1 MNFLEEILPKEH
13 ILIVD
18 DEKNIVSSLT
28 GILSDEGYEISAT
41 SDGIEALEIIQK
53 DPPDLVLLDI
63 WLPGMDGIEV
73 LRTLKTYNSGVEVLV
88 MSGHGTIDTAVKVTK
103 LGAQDFIEKPFSL
116 DRITES
122 IKNALQERNSLDS
135 KNSHSYNAFKE
146 LPICFE
152 SVSEIKKGIKS
163 FSKHMKSVLLLG
175 ENGTGK
181 ETVARTIH
189 AKSSKDHLP
198 FMKLNC
204 LFRQEQDIQSH
215 LFKQNSKKNKSS
227 NNLVPG
233 KKVIYLSNIESLS
246 KVLQKKLAEALDDT
260 IIEKTNLELL
270 PDRLFVS
277 SSEDLDDLA
286 IKGQFNKL
294 LLNCFKNTT
303 LLIPPL
309 KNYATK
315 IPLIAKEFFK
325 TTRHRQNVNI
335 PKIEDE
341 ALAALSRYAWPG
353 NIQELRSVLEK
364 LVLICANQSS
374 IGTKDLPS
382 KIWKPQNIMDIKSLN
397 QVSSLEEAES
407 IWEKNFIL
415 HHLKQNKWS
424 IDKTCKNLKIEKNGF
439 LKKLQY
445 HSIKIK
451 ENQKTSSNIRFP
463 QRTLKR
469 SVVLCGSSLHSGIKT
484 GLILQPMP
492 PGSGIVFGDIASGKT
507 IPAQLENVQST
518 DYSTCLKK
526 GAHSVGT
533 IEHIMATLH
542 MYRVTNLLIKIGD
555 EAPVMDGSAKA
566 FCELLED
573 GEFEDQGDF
582 YEEIVIDKHYS
593 FGNKEKGE
601 PYISVEPSENFSV
614 SYHMEYPE
622 PIGIQ
627 DFTYNFQG
635 DESFKK
641 EIAPA
646 RTFGFMEEVA
656 QLTKMGYASGGKL
669 DNFILLGDKKVLNT
683 KLRFKDEF
691 ARHKILDILG
701 DFYLL
706 GKPIR
711 GKIEASKSG
720 HTQNVGLLKIIRN
733 SLIEKN

>member
-1 MNFLEEILPKEH
+1 MPKER

-28 GILSDEGYEISAT
+28 GILSDEGYEISTT
-41 SDGIEALEIIQK
+41 SDGVEALEIIQK

-73 LRTLKTYNSGVEVLV
+73 LKTLKTYNSGVEVLI
-88 MSGHGTIDTAVKVTK
+88 MSGHGTIDTAVKATK

-122 IKNALQERNSLDS
+122 IQKVLQERNSFAVKEFNPS
-135 KNSHSYNAFKE
+135 NSIKK
-146 LPICFE
+146 LPACFE
-152 SVSEIKKGIKS
+152 TMSDVKKTIKS
-163 FSKHMKSVLLLG
+163 FSKNMKPVLLLG

-181 ETVARTIH
+181 ETVARAIH
-189 AKSSKDHLP
+189 AQSRKYDLP
-198 FMKLNC
+198 FIKLNC
-204 LFRQEQDIQSH
+204 LFRQKQAIQSQ
-215 LFKQNSKKNKSS
+215 LFKLKEKDNETKKNPAS
-227 NNLVPG
+227 G
-233 KKVIYLSNIESLS
+233 KKVVYLSNIESLS
-246 KVLQKKLAEALDDT
+246 KSLQEKLAEVLQNINIKDPD
-260 IIEKTNLELL
+260 LELL
-270 PDRLFVS
+270 PDRLFIS
-277 SSEDLDDLA
+277 SSEDLEDLTV
-286 IKGQFNKL
+286 KGQFHKL
-294 LLNCFKNTT
+294 LLDCFKESS

-309 KNYATK
+309 RNNAAS
-315 IPLIAKEFFK
+315 IPAIAKEFLEE
-325 TTRHRQNVNI
+325 TRRRQNINVPN
-335 PKIEDE
+335 IEDE
-341 ALAALSRYAWPG
+341 ALTALRGYSWPG
-353 NIQELRSVLEK
+353 NIKELRSVLEK
-364 LVLICANQSS
+364 LVLICANQNTIS
-374 IGTKDLPS
+374 IQDLPS
-382 KIWKPQNIMDIKSLN
+382 KIWKPNLMDIASFN
-397 QVSSLEEAES
+397 QAGSLEEAES
-407 IWEKNFIL
+407 IWEKHFIL
-415 HHLKQNKWS
+415 YHLKQNNWD
-424 IDKTCKNLKIEKNGF
+424 IDKTCKNLKTEKKRF
-439 LKKLQY
+439 HEKLKY

-451 ENQKTSSNIRFP
+451 GADVAPSQKRYP

-492 PGSGIVFGDIASGKT
+492 PGSGIIFGDIASGKT
-507 IPAQLENVQST
+507 IPAQLENVRST

-526 GAHSVGT
+526 GVRSVGT

-555 EAPVMDGSAKA
+555 EAPVMDGSAKD

-573 GEFEDQGDF
+573 GEFEDQDDF
-582 YEEIVIDKHYS
+582 YEEIIVDKHYS
-593 FGNKEKGE
+593 FGNKDKGE
-601 PYISVEPSENFSV
+601 PYISIEPSKNFSV

-622 PIGIQ
+622 PIGTQ
-627 DFTYNFQG
+627 DFTYEFQG
-635 DESFKK
+635 DQSFKK

-683 KLRFKDEF
+683 KLRFEDEF

-711 GKIEASKSG
+711 GKIKASKSG
-720 HTQNVGLLKIIRN
+720 HTQNVGLLKIIRD
-733 SLIEKN
+733 SLREKN

>member
-1 MNFLEEILPKEH
+1 MERNLSKER

-28 GILSDEGYEISAT
+28 GILSDEGYEIST
-41 SDGIEALEIIQK
+41 TGDGVEALEIIQK

-73 LRTLKTYNSGVEVLV
+73 LKTLKTYNSGVEVLI
-88 MSGHGTIDTAVKVTK
+88 MSGHGTIDTAVKATK

-122 IKNALQERNSLDS
+122 IQNVLQERNYSSS
-135 KNSHSYNAFKE
+135 KEFNSSRALKE

-152 SVSEIKKGIKS
+152 SMQEVKKGIKS
-163 FSKHMKSVLLLG
+163 FSKHMKPVLLLG

-189 AKSSKDHLP
+189 AQSRKGNLS

-204 LFRQEQDIQSH
+204 LFRQEQDIQSQ
-215 LFKQNSKKNKSS
+215 LFKPKEKGNKSKNKQVS
-227 NNLVPG
+227 G
-233 KKVIYLSNIESLS
+233 KKVVYLSNIESLS
-246 KVLQKKLAEALDDT
+246 KILQEKLAEVLQNINT
-260 IIEKTNLELL
+260 ENQNSELL
-270 PDRLFVS
+270 PERLFIS
-277 SSEDLDDLA
+277 SSEDLEELTA
-286 IKGQFNKL
+286 KGQFNAL
-294 LLNCFKNTT
+294 LLNCFKKTS

-309 KNYATK
+309 KNYSTS
-315 IPLIAKEFFK
+315 IPLIAQEFLEV
-325 TTRHRQNVNI
+325 TRRHQNINI
-335 PKIEDE
+335 PNIEDE
-341 ALAALSRYAWPG
+341 ALTALSRYSWPG
-353 NIQELRSVLEK
+353 NIQELRGVLEK
-364 LVLICANQSS
+364 LVLICSNQNT
-374 IGTKDLPS
+374 IGIQDLPS
-382 KIWKPQNIMDIKSLN
+382 KIWKPQNLMDSRDFN
-397 QVSSLEEAES
+397 QASSLEEAES

-415 HHLKQNKWS
+415 YHLKQNNWDV
-424 IDKTCKNLKIEKNGF
+424 DKTCNNLKTE
-439 LKKLQY
+439 KKLFQEKLKY
-445 HSIKIK
+445 HSIETKKAVISSS
-451 ENQKTSSNIRFP
+451 QKKYP

-492 PGSGIVFGDIASGKT
+492 PGSGIIFGDIASGKT

-526 GAHSVGT
+526 GANSVGT

-542 MYRVTNLLIKIGD
+542 MYRITNLLIKIGD
-555 EAPVMDGSAKA
+555 EAPVMDGSAKD

-573 GEFEDQGDF
+573 GEFEEQDDF
-582 YEEIVIDKHYS
+582 YEEIIVDKTYS

-601 PYISVEPSENFSV
+601 PYISIEPSKIFSV

-627 DFTYNFQG
+627 DFTYEFQG

-683 KLRFKDEF
+683 KLRFEDEF

-711 GKIEASKSG
+711 GKIKASKSG
-720 HTQNVGLLKIIRN
+720 HTQNVGLLKIIRD

>member
-1 MNFLEEILPKEH
+1 LEKRLLKER

-28 GILSDEGYEISAT
+28 GILSDEGYDVSMT
-41 SDGIEALEIIQK
+41 DDGVEALEIIQK

-73 LRTLKTYNSGVEVLV
+73 LKTLKTYNPGVKVLI
-88 MSGHGTIDTAVKVTK
+88 MSGHGTIDTAVKATK

-116 DRITES
+116 GRITES
-122 IKNALQERNSLDS
+122 VENALHAENSIPLVEAKPS
-135 KNSHSYNAFKE
+135 PALKE
-146 LPICFE
+146 LPVCFE
-152 SVSEIKKGIKS
+152 SMVEIKKGIKA
-163 FSKHMKSVLLLG
+163 FSKTMGPVLLLG
-175 ENGTGK
+175 ETGTGK
-181 ETVARTIH
+181 ESVAQTIH
-189 AKSSKDHLP
+189 AQSRKGDRP
-198 FMKLNC
+198 FIKLNC
-204 LFRQEQDIQSH
+204 LFRQKQAIQSQ
-215 LFKQNSKKNKSS
+215 LFKRIDRNNKTHSTS
-227 NNLVPG
+227 G
-233 KKVIYLSNIESLS
+233 EKVVYLSNIESLS
-246 KVLQKKLAEALDDT
+246 KGLQEKLAEALQN
-260 IIEKTNLELL
+260 TNLPDTSFEFL
-270 PDRLFVS
+270 PLRLFAS
-277 SSEDLDDLA
+277 SSKNLA
-286 IKGQFNKL
+286 ELAAKGQFHEGL
-294 LLNCFKNTT
+294 LEVFKETS

-309 KNYATK
+309 RNNAANISLIVKDYLEEARRHTF
-315 IPLIAKEFFK
+315 IPELNEEVL
-325 TTRHRQNVNI
+325 T
-335 PKIEDE
+335 
-341 ALAALSRYAWPG
+341 ALCGYSWPG
-353 NIQELRSVLEK
+353 NIKELHGVLEK
-364 LVLICANQSS
+364 LIRTCANQQTISVQ
-374 IGTKDLPS
+374 DLPLE
-382 KIWKPQNIMDIKSLN
+382 IWKPQNQIDITTLNEAGSL
-397 QVSSLEEAES
+397 QEAES
-407 IWEKNFIL
+407 IWEKHFIL
-415 HHLKQNKWS
+415 HHLKRNNWD
-424 IDKTCKNLKIEKNGF
+424 IDTTCKTLKTSKKQFQEK
-439 LKKLQY
+439 LEY
-445 HSIKIK
+445 HSIETPGNETNPSDK
-451 ENQKTSSNIRFP
+451 RYP

-492 PGSGIVFGDIASGKT
+492 PGSGIIFGDIASGKT

-526 GAHSVGT
+526 GMNSVGT

-555 EAPVMDGSAKA
+555 EAPVMDGSAKD

-573 GEFEDQGDF
+573 GEFEDQDDF
-582 YEEIVIDKHYS
+582 YEEIVVDKSYS
-593 FGNKEKGE
+593 FGDKEKGE
-601 PYISVEPSENFSV
+601 PYISIEPSEKFSV

-627 DFTYNFQG
+627 DFIYEFDG

-683 KLRFKDEF
+683 KLRFEDEF

-711 GKIEASKSG
+711 GKIKAHKSG
-720 HTQNVGLLKIIRN
+720 HTQNVGLLKKVRE